1 MDRPVWMDAMGRCDS
16 VGRRWR
22 ARVNE
27 YDDGDGD
34 GDGDDFVV
42 FRFGGRGGANAN
54 DDETVATIVIV
65 FGIISSRTSMRAFGW
80 GDWGDDE
87 RRRRGRRGVE
97 EEVEAETAAVDVRG
111 HGICEE
117 EVAVR
122 RDDGGDVAV

>member
-27 YDDGDGD
+27 YDDGDGGDD
-34 GDGDDFVV
+34 GDFVV
-42 FRFGGRGGANAN
+42 FWFGGRGGANAN
-54 DDETVATIVIV
+54 GDETATTIVV

-80 GDWGDDE
+80 GDDDDDE
-87 RRRRGRRGVE
+87 RRRRRRRGGE
-97 EEVEAETAAVDVRG
+97 EEVEAETATVDVRG

-122 RDDGGDVAV
+122 RDDWGDVAV

>member
-22 ARVNE
+22 ARENE
-27 YDDGDGD
+27 YDGDG
-34 GDGDDFVV
+34 GDGDDDGV
-42 FRFGGRGGANAN
+42 FRVVERGGANAN
-54 DDETVATIVIV
+54 DDETATTIGV

-80 GDWGDDE
+80 GDDDDDE
-87 RRRRGRRGVE
+87 RRRRGRRGGE
-97 EEVEAETAAVDVRG
+97 EEVEAETATVDVRG

>member
-16 VGRRWR
+16 VGRRWC

-27 YDDGDGD
+27 YSGD
-34 GDGDDFVV
+34 GDGDDDDFVV
-42 FRFGGRGGANAN
+42 FWFGGRGGANAN
-54 DDETVATIVIV
+54 DDETVATIV
-65 FGIISSRTSMRAFGW
+65 FGSIISSRTSMRAFGW
-80 GDWGDDE
+80 GDDDGDDE
-87 RRRRGRRGVE
+87 RRRRGRRGGK
-97 EEVEAETAAVDVRG
+97 EEVEAETVAVDVRG